1 MKASRY
7 NIILRDSGFSYWYN
21 SLSNRFFRLSE
32 SVCDKLER
40 NIASSDDIESFP
52 QSFYEK
58 LVDFGFII
66 DDKIDELEKVR
77 EKNESAIRSKDY
89 FLVIL
94 PTLDC
99 NFKCWYCIQDHIVSK
114 MSFNTL
120 EKLKNHIK
128 YMLSD
133 CKITSLSIEW
143 FGGEPFMYFDDIIS
157 PLSEFA
163 IKNCK
168 EYGVP
173 FRNSATTNAFYLN
186 DTVIEKLD
194 FLEFK
199 NFQITLDGSKEFHD
213 KVKFQ
218 HGIASSFDYVL
229 KNIDRMLKVS
239 PQISV
244 TLRINYT
251 HNNLNE
257 KIVEEVKNLI
267 SELNRNRITIA
278 PRKVWQEK
286 PDKSFMSKVRNI
298 LDLFNKAGFNVE
310 RSNHVTSFI
319 PCYANKEFYNAIN
332 FNGHVVKCTACN
344 DLYDPDPKGILMSDG
359 RIVWKDNFDRK
370 YQNKSFENDRC
381 LSCKKL
387 PACMS
392 QCPRN
397 YIEGR
402 RGCKYDF
409 TDNSFEDDL
418 FDLMKNSYS

>member
-286 PDKSFMSKVRNI
+286 PDKSFMSKV
-298 LDLFNKAGFNVE
+298 LV
-310 RSNHVTSFI
+310 
-319 PCYANKEFYNAIN
+319 
-332 FNGHVVKCTACN
+332 
-344 DLYDPDPKGILMSDG
+344 
-359 RIVWKDNFDRK
+359 
-370 YQNKSFENDRC
+370 
-381 LSCKKL
+381 
-387 PACMS
+387 
-392 QCPRN
+392 
-397 YIEGR
+397 
-402 RGCKYDF
+402 
-409 TDNSFEDDL
+409 DD
-418 FDLMKNSYS
+418 KN